1 MSYKAIYRK
10 FRPTRF
16 SDVLGQE
23 HITKILKN
31 QIKNDNIAHAYLFSG
46 TRGTGKTST
55 ARIFARAVN
64 CTDEDSPCNACEICS
79 KILDESIMDII
90 EIDAASNNSVED
102 IRELRENS
110 KYPPSSC
117 KYKVYIIDEVHM
129 LSKGAFNALL
139 KVLEEPPKHLI
150 FILATTEVEKLPATI
165 ISRCQRYDFKRV
177 SVENIIKNMKN
188 ISNEA
193 GVNID
198 LKALELI
205 ARNSDGAMR
214 DALSILDQCLS
225 FSNEEITYD
234 YVVSVLG
241 IVNNDLMFSIIND
254 IIDRSTEKVLNSL
267 SEVIEEG
274 IDIRQFI
281 KDMITHFRNLMVV
294 KTSQNVE
301 NSINQTEEYISKL
314 REQANK
320 IDLEKIISFLN
331 ILTETENKCKYSSQP
346 RILLEVDLIKM
357 MSLPKELDL
366 VSLLTRIEKLEEQIK
381 TGNIIPTNNLVARKE
396 GKPREKIEENTRP
409 REKSNETSLE
419 GKTLDE
425 NVGFETVES
434 RWQEILQTI
443 KTKKIALHAL
453 IKEGKLVNFRNNIL
467 TISFNDG
474 FGFHRDALNKEENK
488 ESIETI
494 IKSVL
499 NIKVELKL
507 IMKDKNVID
516 DEQEKREMI
525 KDVIDVF
532 GEDLVEIEDSP

>member
-1 MSYKAIYRK
+1 
-10 FRPTRF
+10 
-16 SDVLGQE
+16 
-23 HITKILKN
+23 
-31 QIKNDNIAHAYLFSG
+31 
-46 TRGTGKTST
+46 
-55 ARIFARAVN
+55 
-64 CTDEDSPCNACEICS
+64 
-79 KILDESIMDII
+79 
-90 EIDAASNNSVED
+90 
-102 IRELRENS
+102 
-110 KYPPSSC
+110 
-117 KYKVYIIDEVHM
+117 M

-177 SVENIIKNMKN
+177 SVENIVKNMKN
-188 ISNEA
+188 ISDEA

-198 LKALELI
+198 VKALELI
-205 ARNSDGAMR
+205 ARNADGAMR

-225 FSNEEITYD
+225 FRSEEITYD

-241 IVNNDLMFSIIND
+241 IVNNDLMFSIIDD
-254 IIDRSTEKVLNSL
+254 IIDMNTEDVLNSL

-281 KDMITHFRNLMVV
+281 KDMVTHFRNLMVV
-294 KTSQNVE
+294 KTSENVE

-331 ILTETENKCKYSSQP
+331 ILTETSNKSKYSSQP

-357 MSLPKELDL
+357 MSIPKELDL
-366 VSLLTRIEKLEEQIK
+366 VSLLSRIEKLEEQIK
-381 TGNIIPTNNLVARKE
+381 SGNLTVAKNTAVRKE
-396 GKPREKIEENTRP
+396 DNTKLDIEENIKPREKSSEI
-409 REKSNETSLE
+409 SLE
-419 GKTLDE
+419 GKTLND
-425 NVGFETVES
+425 NVSFETVET
-434 RWQEILQTI
+434 RWTEILQTI

-453 IKEGKLVNFRNNIL
+453 IKEGELVNFRNNIL
-467 TISFNDG
+467 TMSFNDG

-499 NIKVELKL
+499 NTQVELKL
-507 IMKDKNVID
+507 VMKDKAIID
-516 DEQEKREMI
+516 DEQEKRDMI